1 MAVYEYTAKDDT
13 GSKFSATY
21 DGVENVAVLREELTK
36 MGYVLV
42 RAHRKKP
49 AGKRKKVKQMEVTA
63 FAYEFAGMYS
73 AGLSIINCLET
84 LEEQIGNQAFKHIIA
99 DIRQSVETG
108 SSLAKAF
115 GKYRNVF
122 SDFFLGMLEAG
133 ETGGKLATALEM
145 SAAYLEKQLILKRKV
160 KSAFAYPVVVSIMC
174 FVVISFLL
182 IFVIPVFLKLYKQMH
197 VPLPGPT
204 QALIGLSI
212 IVRDWWW
219 VILIVAAAAAIVL
232 RRLSESLHIRARWDA
247 FKLNMPVFA
256 KLNRMLVVSHFTQTF
271 AMLLSVG
278 VPVIQALEVAS
289 LVAHN
294 HKVTEIAKELQK
306 AVETGNPVAKSLK
319 EHDIFPPII
328 VQLAASGEEV
338 GMLPEMLN
346 KGVDFLDRDIE
357 TAINALLVKLE
368 PALIVIMGAIV
379 GLILISAYLPMFDY
393 MSHLK

>member
-1 MAVYEYTAKDDT
+1 MAVYEYTAKDET
-13 GSKFSATY
+13 GSRFSATY
-21 DGVENVAVLREELTK
+21 NDVENVAVLREELTK

-49 AGKRKKVKQMEVTA
+49 ERKRKRIKQEEVTA
-63 FAYEFAGMYS
+63 FAYQFAGMYS
-73 AGLSIINCLET
+73 AGLSIIRCLET
-84 LEEQIGNQAFKHIIA
+84 LEEQIKNQAFKYIIA

-108 SSLAKAF
+108 SNLAKAF
-115 GKYRNVF
+115 GKYGNVF
-122 SDFFLGMLEAG
+122 SDFFLGMIEAG
-133 ETGGKLATALEM
+133 ETGGKLATSLEM
-145 SAAYLEKQLILKRKV
+145 SAAYLEKQLVLKRKV
-160 KSAFAYPVVVSIMC
+160 KSAFAYPLVVSTMC

-182 IFVIPVFLKLYKQMH
+182 VFVIPVFVKLYKQMN

-204 QALIGLSI
+204 QVLINLST

-219 VILIVAAAAAIVL
+219 AILIVAAAAAIVL
-232 RRLSESLHIRARWDA
+232 RKLLGNLHIRARWDA

-256 KLNRMLVVSHFTQTF
+256 KLNRMLVVSHFTQTL
-271 AMLLSVG
+271 AMLISVG
-278 VPVIQALEVAS
+278 VPLVQALEVAS

-294 HKVTEIAKELQK
+294 HKMAEIAKELQK

-319 EHDIFPPII
+319 EYDIFPPVIT
-328 VQLAASGEEV
+328 QLAASGEEV

-346 KGVDFLDRDIE
+346 KGVDFLDRDIDK
-357 TAINALLVKLE
+357 TINALLVKLE